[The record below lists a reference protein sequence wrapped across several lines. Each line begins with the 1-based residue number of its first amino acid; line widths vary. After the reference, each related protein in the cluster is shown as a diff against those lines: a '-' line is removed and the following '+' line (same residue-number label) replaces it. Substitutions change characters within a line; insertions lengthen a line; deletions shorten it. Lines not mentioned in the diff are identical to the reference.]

1 MQFDS
6 LGVCSAQEAHLPGE
20 GERVTFLQE
29 NLHKENY
36 ISNKNNSPSSLFV
49 GLLLSK
55 FFVGYI
61 RFV

>member
-29 NLHKENY
+29 ILK
-36 ISNKNNSPSSLFV
+36 ICIK
-49 GLLLSK
+49 K
-55 FFVGYI
+55 I
-61 RFV
+61 RFPIRTILHPHYL

>member
-29 NLHKENY
+29 ICIK
-36 ISNKNNSPSSLFV
+36 K
-49 GLLLSK
+49 
-55 FFVGYI
+55 I
-61 RFV
+61 RFPIRTILHPHYL